1 MNIIVCAKQVVDVA
15 EIKVD
20 SSTKKPILAGVPQK
34 ISDMDKNALEEAI
47 KIKEKHGGKITIV
60 TVGSPDAKERMKEL
74 LAMGSDE
81 GVLIIPPDHA
91 DYHVIAHL
99 LAGAIKKT
107 GAYDIILCGEASID
121 MFSGQMGPYIAGLL
135 NIPQITYA
143 QNVTV
148 EHNKVMSE
156 KNLGEKVV
164 TIESLFPVLITM
176 TKESNQPRLPSLMAI
191 LASSSK
197 PIHEWPVGNVI
208 METLTPKV
216 KTIDIKGIP
225 MQRKNIIYQDDL
237 DQSVGKLVDELA
249 KVGALR

>member
-15 EIKVD
+15 EIKID

-47 KIKEKHGGKITIV
+47 KIKEKHGGKITVV

-74 LAMGSDE
+74 LAMGADE
-81 GVLIIPPDHA
+81 GVLIAAPDHA
-91 DYHVIAHL
+91 DYHVVAQL
-99 LAGAIKKT
+99 LAGAIKKL
-107 GAYDIILCGEASID
+107 GAYDVIICGEASID
-121 MFSGQMGPYIAGLL
+121 LFSGQMGPQIAGIL

-143 QNVTV
+143 QSLTVAQNTVTA
-148 EHNKVMSE
+148 ER
-156 KNLGEKVV
+156 NLGEKSV
-164 TIESLFPVLITM
+164 TIESTFPVVITM

-197 PIHEWPVGNVI
+197 PIHEWTAASVLPELPVS
-208 METLTPKV
+208 KV
-216 KTIDIKGIP
+216 KTIDVKGIP

-237 DQSVGKLVDELA
+237 DQSVSKLVDELA
-249 KVGALR
+249 KVGVLR